1 MSHKTALITWAS
13 SGLGV
18 DFAHQLALRG
28 YHCILV
34 ARRADKLTD
43 VKKHIESLWWHAE
56 IIVAD
61 LSDQGS
67 CDNLIAKLWE
77 REIHVLINN
86 AGYGMHGDF
95 DDLDSDKQL
104 AMIDLNCRALTSL
117 LYAIGK
123 QMITHRIHGHIL
135 NVASTAAFQPWPTMS
150 VYFATKAFVLS
161 LSQAVRYERKD
172 KHIAVSALCP
182 GATKTEFFDQSG
194 NNPHS
199 MMLQTMMT
207 SSEVA
212 RQWLEWM
219 FRNQDIIIPWWKN
232 IMLYYLTMRSPRALV
247 MSIVKKMMD

>member
-1 MSHKTALITWAS
+1 MQKIALITWAS

-18 DFAHQLALRG
+18 DFAQQLAQRG

-34 ARRADKLTD
+34 ARRADKLAM
-43 VKKHIESLWWHAE
+43 VKASIESAWW
-56 IIVAD
+56 IVDSIVAD
-61 LSDQGS
+61 LSDAQS
-67 CDNLIAKLWE
+67 CHDLITQLADKPVH
-77 REIHVLINN
+77 ILINN

-95 DDLDSDKQL
+95 EDLEGDKQL

-117 LYAIGK
+117 MYGIGK
-123 QMITHRIHGHIL
+123 QMIVHRIHGYIL

-161 LSQAVRYERKD
+161 LSQAVRYEWKD
-172 KHIAVSALCP
+172 KNVSVSALCP

-194 NNPHS
+194 NDPQS

-212 RQWLEWM
+212 KQWLEWM
-219 FRNQDIIIPWWKN
+219 FGAVDIIIPWWRNK
-232 IMLYYLTMRSPRALV
+232 ILYYLTLWTPRSLV
-247 MSIVKKMMD
+247 MKIIARIMK